1 MGIPQCIILEIPDT
15 LNDSIYNFAWVFPH
29 IPEIN
34 CIVGIMLTCP
44 ISKYWQAT
52 RIRNYVV
59 QQVVYNCMFAIYIS
73 SGVLHSCFYFM
84 DYSYYEYCRSN
95 FLITASCDGHI
106 KFWKKTNE
114 EGLVFVK
121 HFRTHLGEFLSPY
134 RNKIS
139 SEFQFYLHC
148 ILVVI
153 RCLQTL

>member
-1 MGIPQCIILEIPDT
+1 MESYYWVCLSTSLQYSYSRDCCMTYTQLTNFKAHILAGRRQPESKTILCNKLFIIVCYT
-15 LNDSIYNFAWVFPH
+15 
-29 IPEIN
+29 
-34 CIVGIMLTCP
+34 
-44 ISKYWQAT
+44 
-52 RIRNYVV
+52 
-59 QQVVYNCMFAIYIS
+59 IYIS
-73 SGVLHSCFYFM
+73 SDSDLIHSCFYFM
-84 DYSYYEYCRSN
+84 NYLYYEYCRSN

-134 RNKIS
+134 KNKIS
-139 SEFQFYLHC
+139 SEFQFYLNC